1 MINCKFTKVVYRLQY
16 LDKFYV
22 SLDLFLTSFPRPL
35 NEHFVTGQT
44 NYACRQYISNAEGAA
59 KVLHR
64 SRS

>member
-1 MINCKFTKVVYRLQY
+1 MINYKFTKVVYKLQY

-22 SLDLFLTSFPRPL
+22 SLDLFFTSFPRPL
-35 NEHFVTGQT
+35 NEHFVTGET
-44 NYACRQYISNAEGAA
+44 NYACRQYNSNVEGAA